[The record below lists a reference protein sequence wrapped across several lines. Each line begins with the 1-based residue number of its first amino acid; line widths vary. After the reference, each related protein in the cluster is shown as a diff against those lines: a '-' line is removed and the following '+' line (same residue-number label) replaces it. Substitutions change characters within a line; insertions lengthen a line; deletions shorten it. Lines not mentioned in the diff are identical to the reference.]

1 MVEKII
7 KIDCD
12 GILRDMLPLMCQVYN
27 DYYNENL
34 TPDDIK
40 YFDVNKVFTK
50 CQNAYDFF
58 FKEHSKFI
66 YLNSPKCEKAKE
78 AMDLLHEKGYHII
91 IVSTQQT
98 IDRQF
103 YTLQWL
109 KDNDIYY
116 DSICFTTEKQIISGN
131 IVVDDYENNLL
142 KCHEKKKILIDA
154 PYNKE
159 EQRFKRYNNLYE
171 YVKSLK

>member
-1 MVEKII
+1 
-7 KIDCD
+7 
-12 GILRDMLPLMCQVYN
+12 
-27 DYYNENL
+27 
-34 TPDDIK
+34 
-40 YFDVNKVFTK
+40 
-50 CQNAYDFF
+50 
-58 FKEHSKFI
+58 
-66 YLNSPKCEKAKE
+66 
-78 AMDLLHEKGYHII
+78 MDLLHEKGYHII

>member
-58 FKEHSKFI
+58 FKEHS
-66 YLNSPKCEKAKE
+66 YQ
-78 AMDLLHEKGYHII
+78 
-91 IVSTQQT
+91 V
-98 IDRQF
+98 
-103 YTLQWL
+103 
-109 KDNDIYY
+109 
-116 DSICFTTEKQIISGN
+116 
-131 IVVDDYENNLL
+131 
-142 KCHEKKKILIDA
+142 
-154 PYNKE
+154 
-159 EQRFKRYNNLYE
+159 
-171 YVKSLK
+171 